1 MNSLIRFGLV
11 FWALL
16 AMSVPRVS
24 AQTGAQDQVPI
35 YKISVRHIGPPA
47 VSDSLIMANIRVE
60 QGARYT
66 QSGLFNATDD
76 DVHSL
81 LGTGY
86 FFNVRVIQEVSSE
99 EGIHLI
105 YIVQGNPLLTDIR
118 FEGNTKFKDSK
129 MLKTIASKVGLPMS
143 ELRLHEDAA
152 AIQKLYQKKGYPGT
166 KVIYDRSI
174 DEQTGRA
181 VVTFRIDEAGKV
193 RIKDVIFEGAH
204 EFSQRKLRKVIKTRR
219 WWWLSWLTGSG
230 VFKEDEY
237 ETDRDTLTRFYLSE
251 GYLDFEIKDEIS
263 DYPEPDRLILRFQI
277 FEGRQYQVGTVG
289 FKGATLISTNALE
302 KDLQLT
308 PGKIFTPPKLY
319 EDIETL
325 EDAYGRYGYI
335 DTRVIPQREPNVATG
350 NMDLVYDIQEGEK
363 IFIERIEIRGNAK
376 TKDTVIRRELA
387 VMPGE
392 VFNKVLVKV
401 STNRLGQLGY
411 FGKISAEAERTELP
425 NRRNLVVNVE
435 EINTGSFNVGAGL
448 SSIDALVGFVEV
460 GQSNFDLF
468 NPPYFTG
475 GGQKI
480 SMRVQLGTQRKD
492 YVLSFQD
499 PWFFG
504 RKLIFSTDLYHRDLG
519 FQSSVY
525 NQISTGIATALTRPL
540 FADWVG
546 GDWLRGT
553 LSYTMERVTIADVPN
568 SASPAIKDQEGTTL
582 VSAMGVR
589 LAYDHR
595 GPGMLPS
602 KGFRTV
608 LDTGFAGGPLGA
620 DADFYRLELR
630 HAHYFPGFAEGHVL
644 ELLGRIGVVQQYG
657 DSTEVPIFERW
668 YLGGAFNM
676 RGFKYREVGP
686 KDYQGEPLGGSTYW
700 FASAEYS
707 IPIIERV
714 RLAAFYD
721 IGMVYQDGYSFNPNV
736 YDRNG
741 NAVMNTGL
749 YNDDVGIGI
758 RLNLPIGPLV
768 FDYGIPLTSDRFN
781 ESSGQF
787 QFRAGYQRDF

>member
-16 AMSVPRVS
+16 AMSVPRAF

-76 DVHSL
+76 DVHNL

-86 FFNVRVIQEVSSE
+86 FFNVRVIQEFSSE

-118 FEGNTKFKDSK
+118 FEENTKFKDSK
-129 MLKTIASKVGLPMS
+129 LLKTIASKVGLPMS

-152 AIQKLYQKKGYPGT
+152 AIQKLYQKKGYTGT

-193 RIKDVIFEGAH
+193 RITDVIFEGAH
-204 EFSQRKLRKVIKTRR
+204 EFSQHKLRKVIKTRR

-237 ETDRDTLTRFYLSE
+237 ETDRDSLTRFYLSE
-251 GYLDFEIKDEIS
+251 GYLDFEIKDVLF

-302 KDLQLT
+302 KNLQLT
-308 PGKIFTPPKLY
+308 PGKTFTPPKLY

-335 DTRVIPQREPNVATG
+335 DTRVNPRRTPNVSTG

-387 VMPGE
+387 VTPGE

-460 GQSNFDLF
+460 SQSNFDLF

-519 FQSSVY
+519 FESSVY
-525 NQISTGIATALTRPL
+525 DQISTGISTALTRPL
-540 FADWVG
+540 FSDWVG

-553 LSYTMERVTIADVPN
+553 LSYTMERVTITDVPN
-568 SASPAIKDQEGTTL
+568 SASPAIKDQEGSTL
-582 VSAMGVR
+582 VSSMGVR

-595 GPGMLPS
+595 GPGILPS

-620 DADFYRLELR
+620 DADFYRWELR
-630 HAHYFPGFAEGHVL
+630 HAHYFRGLAEGHVL

-686 KDYQGEPLGGSTYW
+686 KDFQGEPLGGSTYW

-721 IGMVYQDGYSFNPNV
+721 IGMVYQDGYSFNPNF

-741 NAVMNTGL
+741 NAVGTTGL